1 MIAAVLAPGQ
11 QKSID
16 INDLHYAL
24 GHAHEGI
31 LRTTAKDMGTKV
43 TGTLRFCGGC
53 ANAKGLK
60 ASVPKSTRQRGHWSG
75 SSRTSQDRRLR
86 PLGAQGTA
94 S

>member
-31 LRTTAKDMGTKV
+31 VRATAKDMGTKV
-43 TGTLRFCGGC
+43 TGTLGFCGG
-53 ANAKGLK
+53 
-60 ASVPKSTRQRGHWSG
+60 
-75 SSRTSQDRRLR
+75 
-86 PLGAQGTA
+86 
-94 S
+94 